1 MDTQTGGGVFA
12 RLRRSLSGGSFFIT
26 DFTSSRVA
34 DEVTFAP
41 RFPGI
46 IPAMTFAPSQ
56 SLVCRK
62 ETFLCAEE
70 TVGLDIVFPQRL
82 GAGLFADE
90 GFILQQVTGPG
101 TVFLDPSGEVVEKML
116 APGERLRVQAGH
128 IEDPTVDT
136 DIALVSRFR
145 NAVLG
150 CEGFFLAT
158 LTGPGRVWL
167 QLAPG
172 SGGSSAAARRA
183 RRSAGSSAASEAAT
197 SDPSKIEDP
206 ALLPATRAQ
215 CFARP
220 PW

>member
-1 MDTQTGGGVFA
+1 MT
-12 RLRRSLSGGSFFIT
+12 L
-26 DFTSSRVA
+26 
-34 DEVTFAP
+34 AP
-41 RFPGI
+41 GR
-46 IPAMTFAPSQ
+46 

-62 ETFLCAEE
+62 ESFLCAEE
-70 TVGLDIVFPQRL
+70 TVGLDNVFQQRF

-128 IEDPTVDT
+128 IGIEDPTVDT
-136 DIALVSRFR
+136 DIALVSGFR
-145 NAVLG
+145 NAVFG

-158 LTGPGRVWL
+158 LTGPGCVWL

-172 SGGSSAAARRA
+172 SGGSLAAARRA
-183 RRSAGSSAASEAAT
+183 RRSAGPSAASEAAT